1 MLDFK
6 NIFSFDY
13 HPRLLEMFISMTFLG
28 VFIANIVTPI
38 LVSYIFY
45 DVVPHFYVYMWLFV
59 HLLVFLGRM
68 FTAERLRYFLEKK
81 HKNTELCLKIIFML
95 TLTTTLLYGLAV
107 WSSLFYN
114 ATDLHVFA
122 ISVIV
127 VSLSAGALATL
138 INVYWL
144 YVLFVVFSMVPL
156 IMMLL
161 YHEGEIF
168 DIIAFIL
175 MIFTIVTLRAGY
187 KQYLALNNVIS
198 LEETFQTIYDKSS
211 DGIALIQNNR
221 FKDCNEAIV
230 QMFQYSSKEELLN
243 THFSNLMPKK
253 QSDGTLSVEKMLKMA
268 KITKQNGTNSFE
280 WLYTN
285 SKGELFWT
293 DVVLTKIYLN
303 NDELIHGVWRDITDR
318 KKLEIDQEISKKK
331 IEELNQNL
339 ESRVKLEV
347 EKNREKDQVMLS
359 QSRLAQMGEML
370 SMIAHQW
377 RQPLAA
383 ISATSASIEM
393 NASMNKLDN
402 NDINEKARAIS
413 DYSEHLSQTINDFKS
428 FFKPNKKKTETTYD
442 DIITSALQIMEN
454 SLKNKNIQLQK
465 NLNDHATFISYPNK
479 IKQVILNLISNAE
492 DALIE
497 SKVPN
502 PSITITTYTNN
513 DKNIFEISDNAGGI
527 PEDIIDKIFDP
538 YFSTKIAKDGTG
550 LGLYMSKVI
559 IQEHCNGTLSV
570 ENIKNGALFRIVLT
584 SDSQRKD
591 KNDI

>member
-6 NIFSFDY
+6 KIFSFEY
-13 HPRLLEMFISMTFLG
+13 HPKLLEMFVSMTLLS
-28 VFIANIVTPI
+28 VFIANVVTPI

-45 DVVPHFYVYMWLFV
+45 DVVPHSYLSIWLFL
-59 HLLVFLGRM
+59 HLLVFLGRI
-68 FTAERLRYFLEKK
+68 FSTKRLRYFLEKK
-81 HKNTELCLKIIFML
+81 HQNTDLCLKIIFML
-95 TLTTTLLYGLAV
+95 TLTTTVLYGLAV
-107 WSSLFYN
+107 WSSLLYN
-114 ATDLHVFA
+114 ASDLQIFGL
-122 ISVIV
+122 SVLI

-138 INVYWL
+138 INIYQL
-144 YVLFVVFSMVPL
+144 YVLFVVLSMVPL
-156 IMMLL
+156 MMMLL
-161 YHEGEIF
+161 YHDREIF

-175 MIFTIVTLRAGY
+175 FIFTTATLRAGY

-221 FKDCNEAIV
+221 FKDCNESIV
-230 QMFQYSSKEELLN
+230 QMFQYSSKEELMN
-243 THFSNLMPKK
+243 THFSKLMPKK
-253 QSDGTLSVEKMLKMA
+253 QPDGSLSVVKMLKMA
-268 KITKQNGTNSFE
+268 KITMQNGTNSFE

-303 NDELIHGVWRDITDR
+303 KDELIHGVWRDITDR
-318 KKLEIDQEISKKK
+318 KKLERDQEISKKR
-331 IEELNQNL
+331 IEELNQSL
-339 ESRVKLEV
+339 ESRVKQEV
-347 EKNREKDQVMLS
+347 EKNREKDQLMLS
-359 QSRLAQMGEML
+359 QSRLAQKGEML

-393 NASMNKLDN
+393 KAGMNKLDN
-402 NDINEKARAIS
+402 DDIKQKARAIS

-454 SLKNKNIQLQK
+454 SLNNKNIQLHK
-465 NLNDHATFISYPNK
+465 NLNCHETFISYPNK

-492 DALIE
+492 DALLE

-502 PSITITTYTNN
+502 PSITITTYTKEN
-513 DKNIFEISDNAGGI
+513 KNIFEIIDNAGGV
-527 PEDIIDKIFDP
+527 PEDIIEKIFDP
-538 YFSTKIAKDGTG
+538 YFSTKISKDGTG

-570 ENIKNGALFRIVLT
+570 ENIKNGALFRIILT
-584 SDSQRKD
+584 RDSQK
-591 KNDI
+591 KGKK